1 MRCGQGWVGR
11 GLWTVMLL
19 ATIAPTAVGQT
30 KLLRFP
36 DLHDDLVVF
45 VYAGDLWTA
54 STSGGLATRLTAHP
68 GLELFPKF
76 SPDGE
81 WIAFTGQYD
90 GDEQVYVIPTTGG
103 VPQQLTYYPARGPLA
118 PRWGY
123 DNQVYGWTGDGKVL
137 FRSLRGDGW
146 DLTDS
151 RLYTVPRTGG
161 LPEALPMPVS
171 GAGALSPDGRQVV
184 YSPLFRDFRT
194 WKRYEGGWAQELYI
208 FDLASHEAQRVTDH
222 PRADRDPM
230 WMGDRIYFT
239 SDRDGTLNIYAYDPA
254 TATTAQVTNSTT
266 WDVRWPSDDGDR
278 HIVYELD
285 GELVIHDVVAN
296 VATPVSI
303 MVPTDGVAMRPS
315 RLDVSGNVEGWALS
329 PKGERVLFVA
339 RGDVFTAPIEHGPT
353 RNLTRSSGAHDKHA
367 RWSPDGT
374 RIAFV
379 SDRSGEEEVYVI
391 AQDGTGE
398 PEQLTSGSTGMLY
411 VPAWSPDGSHIAYSD
426 KDGQLFI
433 VNVASKVKT
442 LVADER
448 QYQLRDYTWSPH
460 GGWLTFTLNDANG
473 FSSVWVYSVAAG
485 ELHRVTPEMF
495 NEFSPAWDPSGD
507 YLYYIAD
514 RALAPQIGS
523 FEWNYVVDRESWIY
537 ALALRKDVPHPF
549 APRSDEVAT
558 DAQDETEDDGEDNG
572 DDSGPIAIDFD
583 GLAERVARV
592 PVGNGNYGQ
601 LSIVEGNLLYV
612 EGTPFFYG
620 ASSGQR
626 PAIKIFSLEDR
637 EEKTVLEGV
646 GGYVLSNDGKKF
658 LVQQGGAYHLYDVK
672 ADASSSKKVVSTAD
686 LQVDRVPADE
696 WRQIFH
702 EVWRRFRDWFYVENM
717 HGYDWEALREQYAP
731 QLEHVAHRS
740 DLNYVIGEMIAELN
754 VGHAYIS
761 GGDYETPDR
770 PSVALSGATFAL
782 DGAAGRYRIAKI
794 YQGDNAQDRYRS
806 PLTEIGVDVSVGDYV
821 LAINGEQLIAPDN
834 PYRMLRGLGSAPLAL
849 TVNDDAT
856 AEGARTV
863 VVTPISSEGSLK
875 YYEGIAAKRRF
886 VEERTGGRIGYMHL
900 PDMGSDGIRE
910 FITWYYPQIR
920 REGLIIDVRGNG
932 GGNVSAMLIERL
944 SRKLLSTGFNRTG
957 DWPDTYTGTVFTG
970 HLVALISETSAS
982 DGDIF
987 PGMFKAAG
995 LGPLI
1000 GKRTWGGVVG
1010 ISGHGVLIDGGDVRV
1025 PQYGTND
1032 VNGNYIIEGVG
1043 VAPDIEVE
1051 NTPKSVIEGRDLQ
1064 LERGIE
1070 ELMNAIE
1077 LDPRGLPEW
1086 PVPPV
1091 KTKEATGGGN

>member
-1 MRCGQGWVGR
+1 
-11 GLWTVMLL
+11 MLL